1 MEKWT
6 FFLAEEEVENP
17 ANFKDSLPG
26 VEQVLPRVWLYPGHP
41 APGGEKRAL
50 PYGEHPAYGRV
61 YARPVAMGSGLEGL
75 RSHPLGQRAKEHY
88 RQRFLEHYAQGQLS
102 EADALRAQ
110 AQRLGLWE
118 EEPGLLQRAVELQRR
133 VLLRSWGCR
142 PRVYLPRRMTAS
154 FPGWDSRIARARSWP
169 RGHVGFWQNPASG
182 VLDAERVA

>member
-17 ANFKDSLPG
+17 TSFKDSLPG
-26 VEQVLPRVWLYPGHP
+26 VEQVLPRVWLYPDHP
-41 APGGEKRAL
+41 APGNEKRAL

-61 YARPVAMGSGLEGL
+61 YARPIAMGSGLESL
-75 RSHPLGQRAKEHY
+75 RSHPLGQRAKAHY

-102 EADALRAQ
+102 EADAVRAQ

-118 EEPGLLQRAVELQRR
+118 EEPGLMQQAVELQRQ

-154 FPGWDSRIARARSWP
+154 FPGWDSPIARARS
-169 RGHVGFWQNPASG
+169 
-182 VLDAERVA
+182 